1 MRGAVDG
8 AKADYAAALV
18 SFLPP
23 IPNADKYICVGLNYK
38 THIAELGRTMEEH
51 PTLFQR
57 MASSHV
63 GHLEPMVRPKV
74 SDKFDYEGE
83 LAVIIGKGG
92 RHIPADKALAA
103 IAGYSIYNDGSIRD
117 YQRHTQQYTP
127 GKNFWRSG
135 AFGPWMTT
143 ADEIKDPRKLR
154 LQTRLNGEVLQDT
167 LVDDL
172 LFSIEQIIAYT
183 SIFTPLLPGDVIVTG
198 TPGGVGGARKPPLWM
213 KPGDTIEVE
222 IDKIGVLRNPIVA
235 EV

>member
-1 MRGAVDG
+1 
-8 AKADYAAALV
+8 
-18 SFLPP
+18 
-23 IPNADKYICVGLNYK
+23 
-38 THIAELGRTMEEH
+38 
-51 PTLFQR
+51 

-74 SDKFDYEGE
+74 SEKFDFEGE
-83 LAVIIGKGG
+83 LAVIIGRGG
-92 RHIPADKALAA
+92 RHIPLDKALAA
-103 IAGYSIYNDGSIRD
+103 IAGYAIYNDGSVRD

-127 GKNFWRSG
+127 GKNFYHSG

-154 LQTRLNGEVLQDT
+154 LTTRLNGEVVQNT

-172 LFSIEQIIAYT
+172 LFSIEQIIAYV
-183 SIFTPLLPGDVIVTG
+183 SIFTPLLPGDVIITG
-198 TPGGVGGARKPPLWM
+198 TPGGVGGARQPPLWM

-235 EV
+235 EA